1 MIELVHDQR
10 QIHILHSSMISP
22 GLPQAMCTKVT
33 SQAHLLANGCYEFPS
48 LTTPDGSG
56 LIIGLRVEKPEVV
69 WITGNIRMKYVH
81 QEHGIKFDLEIQ
93 VPKHQ
98 SFCRLV
104 DIRKVTLSKN
114 PPSKLPQLT
123 HTQINYLA
131 VVHGLTK
138 TQVIIVAVDRLARD
152 LNAESL

>member
-56 LIIGLRVEKPEVV
+56 VIIGLRVEKPEVV
-69 WITGNIRMKYVH
+69 WITGNVRISNQIFSDGFTDTFVDENLMMFAPFPLF
-81 QEHGIKFDLEIQ
+81 E
-93 VPKHQ
+93 PKAFFLVC
-98 SFCRLV
+98 FCSSKKWTTCKRSRS
-104 DIRKVTLSKN
+104 DIRNAVLIPNTKN
-114 PPSKLPQLT
+114 NRS
-123 HTQINYLA
+123 
-131 VVHGLTK
+131 
-138 TQVIIVAVDRLARD
+138 R
-152 LNAESL
+152 